1 MGANPT
7 LLTLFYSR
15 DNEIYI
21 YGQQK
26 LENDEL
32 EQQWYQFEGSLVTKE
47 NGVRRSTRGMSQPL
61 QQCSQVRG
69 NRPALRDV
77 PTKRPVSSNHKGI
90 KRSLI
95 QHAPRNQ
102 SDAQ

>member
-47 NGVRRSTRGMSQPL
+47 NGVRRSTRGNVPAASTMLASAWQP
-61 QQCSQVRG
+61 
-69 NRPALRDV
+69 
-77 PTKRPVSSNHKGI
+77 SSTRRCTH
-90 KRSLI
+90 
-95 QHAPRNQ
+95 
-102 SDAQ
+102 